1 MEDWNDAISAERP
14 ELTARDI
21 EKLYYRNVA
30 LPLYRNRKS
39 SGQNPCMVQGGFW
52 TNVAGNIPFAI
63 AGYVVGK

>member
-1 MEDWNDAISAERP
+1 MKERHAAASVEAP
-14 ELTARDI
+14 ELKKRDI